1 MPDTISTKTIG
12 ASTERVIMKRYG
24 DGSIE
29 FKPLLVV
36 NGTTTSGN
44 ATITSVAS
52 TNGIVAGDPISGTGI
67 QAGSTVISFVANT
80 SITMSLTASASAT
93 VAVTVDKSRN
103 KTGHRTQPRAWV
115 TALFA
120 ALNAVN

>member
-1 MPDTISTKTIG
+1 MSDIISTKTIG
-12 ASTERVIMKRYG
+12 ASTERVIMRRYG
-24 DGSIE
+24 DGGIE

-36 NGTTTSGN
+36 NGTTASGN
-44 ATITSVAS
+44 PTITAVAS
-52 TNGIVAGDPISGTGI
+52 TNGVMAGDPISGTGI
-67 QAGSTVISFVANT
+67 PAGATVLSAVLNT
-80 SITMSLTASASAT
+80 SITISANATASAT
-93 VAVTVDKSRN
+93 VAITVDKSRN